1 MANLNHFHT
10 LRVFEQVS
18 RRYIYMQVYATVF
31 FSLIAMYR
39 VSYLNDIIIYD
50 FITLVLT
57 LCKSWESYVLAP
69 YIS

>member
-1 MANLNHFHT
+1 M
-10 LRVFEQVS
+10 FEQVS
-18 RRYIYMQVYATVF
+18 RRYIYMQVCVYMGLMLLFF
-31 FSLIAMYR
+31 FSLIAMYH
-39 VSYLNDIIIYD
+39 VSYLNDIMIYD